1 MRLQSN
7 RLQGGKLQTHLK
19 DVFKES
25 VPVGAL
31 LTREC
36 LRAAFPGFSCLGTP
50 EASVAVIQ
58 GSPATAQAGG
68 RTWHCLYRASFL
80 GVENERVMG
89 SWKFSCKIPEKGLCG
104 QAMCSYAIEEVWK
117 AMHGAME
124 IKPKLQWRPYDAV
137 DARNTGFLRN
147 TTQIKRPCAL
157 QAS

>member
-1 MRLQSN
+1 
-7 RLQGGKLQTHLK
+7 
-19 DVFKES
+19 
-25 VPVGAL
+25 
-31 LTREC
+31 
-36 LRAAFPGFSCLGTP
+36 
-50 EASVAVIQ
+50 
-58 GSPATAQAGG
+58 
-68 RTWHCLYRASFL
+68 
-80 GVENERVMG
+80 MG

-124 IKPKLQWRPYDAV
+124 IKPKLQWRPFDAV